1 MDGPIKKNSNDEEG
15 KNEER
20 ELSFDYDE
28 KFMISLQFEKRYLS
42 IDVCNKKI
50 QRSEIN
56 SKDFF
61 SSFSFSSL
69 SFFFYY
75 FFCAPT
81 DFMLTRKKMLED
93 NYKYSYL

>member
-50 QRSEIN
+50 RKI
-56 SKDFF
+56 FF
-61 SSFSFSSL
+61 LLFLSLHSRFSFTI
-69 SFFFYY
+69 FFVLQPIL
-75 FFCAPT
+75 CS
-81 DFMLTRKKMLED
+81 REKKMLED